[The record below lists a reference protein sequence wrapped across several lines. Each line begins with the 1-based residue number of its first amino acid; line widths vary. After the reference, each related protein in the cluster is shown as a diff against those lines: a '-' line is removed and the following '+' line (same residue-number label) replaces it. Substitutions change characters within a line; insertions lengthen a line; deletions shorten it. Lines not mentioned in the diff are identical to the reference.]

1 MNIIS
6 RLHNQLSIV
15 KGILITEIESGS
27 YTLNYIICETESKFL
42 DKHELQECITNTD
55 FKNTVFLKMINESCV
70 FIINAWQNELQSIPN
85 KKLKND
91 LIIEGD
97 LKGLI
102 TKDDFHVFFIREERI
117 VKYNSI
123 NDKIDFVKKHDYT
136 LLDISEIAIR
146 CNLILNW
153 ITRAYPETI
162 PDSLKSSNYLKQ
174 VETKKL
180 DEGKKKL
187 TKNKYPK
194 VFSSDLGFTL
204 FNKMHEYYT
213 DEAEKK
219 QANFSFLFY
228 AMEEDFLVCNQ
239 KKFIDFIGNDEYKI
253 IISKIDNRQFKAR
266 NKSKLYNSTKN
277 SYQKKHN

>member
-146 CNLILNW
+146 SNLILNW
-153 ITRAYPETI
+153 ITAAYPETI
-162 PDSLKSSNYLKQ
+162 PDSLKSSNNSSSTKPSFNPNNFNLHCYELFEYL
-174 VETKKL
+174 VENYEK
-180 DEGKKKL
+180 EGKIKYINIFYFL
-187 TKNKYPK
+187 NKEINSEK
-194 VFSSDLGFTL
+194 VVFNFTQL
-204 FNKMHEYYT
+204 DYM
-213 DEAEKK
+213 
-219 QANFSFLFY
+219 SFILKTY
-228 AMEEDFLVCNQ
+228 NIAI
-239 KKFIDFIGNDEYKI
+239 KKFAKAEFKFDEDEVPI
-253 IISKIDNRQFKAR
+253 LNQ
-266 NKSKLYNSTKN
+266 LYQNFLQDLN
-277 SYQKKHN
+277 